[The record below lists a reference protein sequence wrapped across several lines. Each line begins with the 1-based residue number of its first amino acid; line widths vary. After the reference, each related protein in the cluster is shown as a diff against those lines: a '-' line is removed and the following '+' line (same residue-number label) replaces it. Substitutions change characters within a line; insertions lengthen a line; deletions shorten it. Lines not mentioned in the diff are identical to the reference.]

1 MMLKYF
7 IPVIAL
13 ATAANAFPFKVAP
26 YGEFGWLWADSKT
39 DNVFYAPE
47 DEDSD
52 FGLRGQLGAI
62 ARKTIVANLFVQTGI
77 VAGGAFVRFPK
88 GYYKQNHSQIIR
100 GNFGIPLAVGYTF
113 INRINVQAGTQ
124 FNMEHSDR
132 HYVIDMHRDFHAV
145 FDFTAGVSY
154 NITEN
159 NELGVKVNIRPKE
172 TSLGVSYNYW
182 IF

>member
-13 ATAANAFPFKVAP
+13 ATAANAIPFKVAP
-26 YGEFGWLWADSKT
+26 YGEFGWMWADIKP
-39 DNVFYAPE
+39 NMPFYDHE
-47 DEDSD
+47 HENSD

-62 ARKTIVANLFVQTGI
+62 ARKTIVADLFVQTGI

-88 GYYKQNHSQIIR
+88 GYYNHSQIIR

-124 FNMEHSDR
+124 FNMEHSDH
-132 HYVIDMHRDFHAV
+132 HYVIDMHRNFHAV
-145 FDFTAGVSY
+145 IDFTAGVSY

-159 NELGVKVNIRPKE
+159 NELGIKLTIRPNE
-172 TSLGVSYNYW
+172 TALGVSYNYW